1 MISKPRTYRLAVDG
15 MGGDNAPKAI
25 VQGVCKACEAGD
37 INILLTGDQEVLEAE
52 LEAYPK
58 VRKYIE
64 IVHTSQAI
72 PMDAKPKEIFDK
84 YPDSSMIKAA
94 EIVAAGQAEALI
106 SAGNT
111 GALILAS
118 AQSIPRI
125 KGVHRTG
132 LAAVYPTRNE
142 LDREDIFSLMLDV
155 GANVSV
161 DRDHMIHFALMGN
174 AYSQKVTGIEKPL
187 VGLLNMGSESNKGG
201 PKYIEVNRILE
212 SLPLINFYGNIEG
225 SDLMKGI
232 VDVVVTEGFQG
243 NIAIKTIEGVAEA
256 AMGLG
261 RLAFQKKLIWR
272 LGMIMLSGGIRKVK
286 KISDYQE
293 YGGAPILGLEK
304 LVLKC
309 HGRSTPRAINNA
321 IKLAIKCVRDDLVA
335 NMRDSIN
342 AFEREYTRP
351 DYDQTGYQN

>member
-1 MISKPRTYRLAVDG
+1 MKTYRLAVDG

-25 VQGVCKACEAGD
+25 VEGVCRACEAGD
-37 INILLTGDQEVLEAE
+37 LHILLTGDKDILEAE
-52 LEAYPK
+52 LAGFPK
-58 VRKYIE
+58 VRQYIE
-64 IVHTSQAI
+64 VVHAPQAI
-72 PMDAKPKEIFDK
+72 PMDAKPKDIFDK

-94 EIVAAGQAEALI
+94 EIVAKGQAEALI

-118 AQSIPRI
+118 AQTIPRI
-125 KGVHRTG
+125 KGVHRTA

-142 LDREDIFSLMLDV
+142 LNRKDIFSLILDV
-155 GANVSV
+155 GANITV

-174 AYSQKVTGIEKPL
+174 AYAQKVTGIEQPL
-187 VGLLNMGSESNKGG
+187 VGLLNMGTENNKGG
-201 PKYIEVNRILE
+201 PKYVEVNRILE
-212 SLPLINFYGNIEG
+212 FLPQINFKGNIEG

-232 VDVVVTEGFQG
+232 VDVVVTEGFIG
-243 NIAIKTIEGVAEA
+243 NIAVKTMEGVAEA

-261 RLAFQKKLIWR
+261 RLAFQKKLIWK
-272 LGMIMLSGGIRKVK
+272 LGMIMLSGGIRKVR

-309 HGRSTPRAINNA
+309 HGRSTPRAIDNA
-321 IKLAIKCVRDDLVA
+321 IKLAVKCARDDLVG
-335 NMRDSIN
+335 NMKASIN
-342 AFEREYTRP
+342 AFEREFTRP
-351 DYDQTGYQN
+351 DYDHITGFNDS

>member
-1 MISKPRTYRLAVDG
+1 MKIYRLAVDG
-15 MGGDNAPKAI
+15 MGGDHAPKAI
-25 VQGVCKACEAGD
+25 VEGVCRACEAGD
-37 INILLTGDQEVLEAE
+37 LHILLTGDQEILEAE
-52 LEAYPK
+52 LEKFPK
-58 VRKYIE
+58 VRQYIE
-64 IVHTSQAI
+64 IVHAPQAI

-94 EIVAAGQAEALI
+94 EIVSTGQAEALI

-118 AQSIPRI
+118 AQTIPRI
-125 KGVHRTG
+125 KGVHRTA

-142 LDREDIFSLMLDV
+142 LGRKDIFSLILDV
-155 GANVSV
+155 GANIMV

-174 AYSQKVTGIEKPL
+174 AYAQKVTGIDKPL
-187 VGLLNMGSESNKGG
+187 VGLLNMGTENNKGG
-201 PKYIEVNRILE
+201 PKYVEVNRILE
-212 SLPLINFYGNIEG
+212 YLPQINFKGNIEG
-225 SDLMKGI
+225 SDLMKGV
-232 VDVVVTEGFQG
+232 VDVVVTEGLLG

-261 RLAFQKKLIWR
+261 KLAFQKKLIWK

-309 HGRSTPRAINNA
+309 HGRSTPRAIDNA
-321 IKLAIKCVRDDLVA
+321 IKLAVKCARDDLVG
-335 NMRDSIN
+335 NMKESIN
-342 AFEREYTRP
+342 AFEREFTRP
-351 DYDQTGYQN
+351 DYDHITGFDN

>member
-1 MISKPRTYRLAVDG
+1 MRTYRIAVDG

-25 VQGVCKACEAGD
+25 VAGVCRACTAGD
-37 INILLTGDQEVLEAE
+37 LHVLLTGDHDILEAE
-52 LEAYPK
+52 LANFPK
-58 VRKYIE
+58 VRQYIE
-64 IVHTSQAI
+64 IVHAPQAI
-72 PMDAKPKEIFDK
+72 PMDAKPKDIFDK

-94 EIVAAGQAEALI
+94 EIVATGQADALI

-125 KGVHRTG
+125 RGVHRTA

-142 LDREDIFSLMLDV
+142 LKRKDIFSLILDI
-155 GANVSV
+155 GANITV

-174 AYSQKVTGIEKPL
+174 AYAQKVTGVQRPRI
-187 VGLLNMGSESNKGG
+187 GLLNMGTENNKGG
-201 PKYIEVNRILE
+201 PKYVEVNRILE
-212 SLPLINFYGNIEG
+212 SLPQINFHGNIEG

-232 VDVVVTEGFQG
+232 VDVVVTEGFKG
-243 NIAIKTIEGVAEA
+243 NIAVKTIEGVAET

-261 RLAFQKKLIWR
+261 KLAFQKKLIWK
-272 LGMIMLSGGIRKVK
+272 LGMIMLSGGIRQVK

-309 HGRSTPRAINNA
+309 HGRSTPRAIDNA
-321 IKLAIKCVRDDLVA
+321 IKLAVKCIRDELVD
-335 NMRDSIN
+335 NMKNTIN
-342 AFEREYTRP
+342 AFEREFTRP
-351 DYDQTGYQN
+351 NYDHITGFDT

>member
-1 MISKPRTYRLAVDG
+1 MKTYRIAVDG
-15 MGGDNAPKAI
+15 MGGDNAPKA
-25 VQGVCKACEAGD
+25 VVEGVCRACEAGD
-37 INILLTGDQEVLEAE
+37 LHVLITGDQEILDAE
-52 LEAYPK
+52 LAAFPK

-64 IVHTSQAI
+64 IIHASQAI

-94 EIVAAGQAEALI
+94 EIVANGQADALI

-111 GALILAS
+111 GALILSS
-118 AQSIPRI
+118 AQTIPRI
-125 KGVHRTG
+125 KGVHRTA

-142 LDREDIFSLMLDV
+142 LKRKDIFSLILDV
-155 GANVSV
+155 GANITV

-174 AYSQKVTGIEKPL
+174 AYAQKVTGVEKPL
-187 VGLLNMGSESNKGG
+187 VGLLNMGSENNKGG
-201 PKYIEVNRILE
+201 PKYVEVNRILE
-212 SLPLINFYGNIEG
+212 SLPQVNFYGNVEG

-232 VDVVVTEGFQG
+232 VDVVVTEGFKG

-261 RLAFQKKLIWR
+261 RLAFQRKLIWK

-309 HGRSTPRAINNA
+309 HGRSTPRAIDNA
-321 IKLAIKCVRDDLVA
+321 IKLAVKCARDDLVGTMKEA
-335 NMRDSIN
+335 IN
-342 AFEREYTRP
+342 AFEHEFTRP
-351 DYDQTGYQN
+351 DYDHITGFDN

>member
-1 MISKPRTYRLAVDG
+1 MRLYRLAIDG

-25 VQGVCKACEAGD
+25 VEGVCRACEAG
-37 INILLTGDQEVLEAE
+37 NLQILLTGDKDLLEAE
-52 LEAYPK
+52 LAHFPN

-64 IVHTSQAI
+64 VIHAPQSI
-72 PMDAKPKEIFDK
+72 PMDAKPREIFEK

-94 EIVAAGQAEALI
+94 EIVSSGQADALI

-125 KGVHRTG
+125 KGVHRTA
-132 LAAVYPTRNE
+132 LAAVYPTSNA
-142 LDREDIFSLMLDV
+142 LDREDIFSLILDV
-155 GANVSV
+155 GANITV
-161 DRDHMIHFALMGN
+161 DRDHMIHFALMGS
-174 AYSQKVTGIEKPL
+174 AYAQKVKGVEKPL
-187 VGLLNMGSESNKGG
+187 VGLLNMGSENNKGG

-212 SLPLINFYGNIEG
+212 SLPHINFYGNIEG
-225 SDLMKGI
+225 SDLMKGVI
-232 VDVVVTEGFQG
+232 DVVVTEGFIG
-243 NIAIKTIEGVAEA
+243 NIAVKTMEGVAEA

-261 RLAFQKKLIWR
+261 RLAIRKKLIWK
-272 LGMIMLSGGIRKVK
+272 LGMLLLSGGIRKVK

-309 HGRSTPRAINNA
+309 HGRSTPRAIENA
-321 IKLAIKCVRDDLVA
+321 IKLAVKCSRDDLVNTMKVA
-335 NMRDSIN
+335 IN
-342 AFEREYTRP
+342 SFEQEFTHP
-351 DYDQTGYQN
+351 DYVHIAGFDT

>member
-1 MISKPRTYRLAVDG
+1 MRTYSLAVDG
-15 MGGDNAPKAI
+15 MGGDKAPKAI
-25 VQGVCKACEAGD
+25 VEGVCRACEAGD
-37 INILLTGDQEVLEAE
+37 LQILLTGDEAILESE
-52 LEAYPK
+52 LAHFPK

-64 IVHTSQAI
+64 IIHAPQAI

-94 EIVAAGQAEALI
+94 ELVSQGLAEALI

-118 AQSIPRI
+118 AQTIPRI
-125 KGVHRTG
+125 RGVHRTA
-132 LAAVYPTRNE
+132 LAAVYPTSNALERK
-142 LDREDIFSLMLDV
+142 DIFSLILDV
-155 GANVSV
+155 GANILV

-174 AYSQKVTGIEKPL
+174 AYAQKVTGLERPL
-187 VGLLNMGSESNKGG
+187 VGLLNMGSENNKGG

-212 SLPLINFYGNIEG
+212 SLPQINFYGNIEG

-232 VDVVVTEGFQG
+232 VDVVVTEGFCG
-243 NIAIKTIEGVAEA
+243 NIAVKTMEGVAEA

-261 RLAFQKKLIWR
+261 RLAFRKKLIWK
-272 LGMIMLSGGIRKVK
+272 LGMMMLSGGIRQVK

-309 HGRSTPRAINNA
+309 HGRSTPRAIDNA
-321 IKLAIKCVRDDLVA
+321 IKLAVKCTRDDLVNTMKSA
-335 NMRDSIN
+335 IN
-342 AFEREYTRP
+342 SFEQEFTRP
-351 DYDQTGYQN
+351 DYDHITGFDT